1 MRGVEHM
8 KKAIAIAVG
17 VILVGVIAVLGIAAT
32 KPDTVHVERSLSMN
46 ASPAEIHPQINNY
59 KNWMAWSPWEKQDP
73 NMKRSFSGPESG
85 VGAKYAWVGND
96 NVGTGDMTI
105 TSSEPEKI
113 TLDLHFV
120 KPFEGTSKV
129 TFTMVPQGDATKVT
143 WAMDGDNAFPCKVMQ
158 VFMSMDD
165 CCGKEFEKGLA
176 SLKTVSETSQTA
188 KGKSA
193 EEKAEEKTDEKKET
207 ANNG

>member
-1 MRGVEHM
+1 M
-8 KKAIAIAVG
+8 KKAIAIVVG
-17 VILVGVIAVLGIAAT
+17 VVLVGVIAILGIAAT
-32 KPDTVHVERSLSMN
+32 KPDQVHVERSLTMK
-46 ASPAEIHPQINNY
+46 ASPAEIHPHINNY

-105 TSSEPEKI
+105 TSSEPEQIK
-113 TLDLHFV
+113 LDLHFV

-129 TFTMVPQGDATKVT
+129 TFSMVPEGEATKVT
-143 WAMDGDNAFPCKVMQ
+143 WAMDSDNAFPCKVMQ
-158 VFMSMDD
+158 VFISMDD

-176 SLKTVSETSQTA
+176 SLKTVSESSQTA
-188 KGKSA
+188 EGKPA
-193 EEKAEEKTDEKKET
+193 DKKAADKTAADKTEEKKET